1 MKKRFSAALTVQAEV
16 TAAAEMNRFRLN
28 SIPVQRVTGGVGGW
42 GGGGRA
48 LTDDTFSFTFLFATK
63 QQNEHLI

>member
-28 SIPVQRVTGGVGGW
+28 SIPVQRVTGGWVGGV
-42 GGGGRA
+42 GVDGP
-48 LTDDTFSFTFLFATK
+48 
-63 QQNEHLI
+63 